1 MDLQLLYDEY
11 NTLKAKIDK
20 VSELIVLYG
29 GTIPASS
36 TPIVLKSAKL
46 PLSFSSHELAN
57 VTWKTRVEKVL
68 QELGKPSTSK
78 ELIEY
83 MQAAISDIS
92 PEKIHKAVTLYTSK
106 MSRSGEIEVDR
117 NSYPHRYY
125 LKEK

>member
-68 QELGKPSTSK
+68 HW
-78 ELIEY
+78 I
-83 MQAAISDIS
+83 
-92 PEKIHKAVTLYTSK
+92 
-106 MSRSGEIEVDR
+106 
-117 NSYPHRYY
+117 
-125 LKEK
+125 